1 MSRDS
6 QSDQEMPLISHLTE
20 LRTRVLRSVV
30 AVLLLF
36 AGLFYF
42 SQDIYALVAAPL
54 RAYLPAGATMIAT
67 GVASPFLTPFKLTL
81 MVALFLSMPI
91 ILQQIWGFIAP
102 GLYKHEKRI
111 AVPLLIS
118 SIFLFYGGMAFAYFV
133 VFPIMFGFFASVTPE
148 GVEMMTDIGQY
159 LDFVLTLFFAFGVA
173 FEIPVATFLLIWV
186 GIIEV
191 ETLRKS
197 RPYVIVGCFAIG
209 MVLTPPDIFSQ
220 TLLAVPMW
228 MLFETG
234 LLFGA
239 LVKRRSE
246 YSEEDEMPEDAPAST
261 PTRDAE
267 TGHDDQPPAAQP

>member
-1 MSRDS
+1 MSQRPD
-6 QSDQEMPLISHLTE
+6 SDQEMPLISHLTE
-20 LRTRVLRSVV
+20 LRTRLLRIV
-30 AVLLLF
+30 AAILLLF

-54 RAYLPAGATMIAT
+54 RAYLPEGATMIAT
-67 GVASPFLTPFKLTL
+67 GVASPFLTPFKLTM

-91 ILQQIWGFIAP
+91 ILHQIWGFIAP

-111 AVPLLIS
+111 AVPLLVS
-118 SIFLFYGGMAFAYFV
+118 SILLFYAGMAFAYFV

-173 FEIPVATFLLIWV
+173 FEIPIATFLLIWV
-186 GIIEV
+186 GIVDV

-197 RPYVIVGCFAIG
+197 RPYVIVGCFVVG
-209 MVLTPPDIFSQ
+209 MLLTPPDVFSQ

-228 MLFETG
+228 MLFEVG
-234 LLFGA
+234 LLCGSM
-239 LVKRRSE
+239 VKRRGD
-246 YSEEDEMPEDAPAST
+246 EEAAAAEESDSST
-261 PTRDAE
+261 N
-267 TGHDDQPPAAQP
+267 DQPPAAQP